1 MPAEN
6 FLDSNIFVYL
16 FERTEEEKYL
26 RANDLVLDSMN
37 NRTGCIS
44 YQVVQETLNVIG
56 RRTGVNSQ
64 RVGQFLDE
72 ILIPMWRIN
81 LIVPTPELYRRGL
94 GIRARYGYG
103 FYDSLI
109 VAAALAA
116 GCSTLYSEDMQD
128 GQRIQGLTIRNPF
141 AETLTT

>member
-26 RANDLVLDSMN
+26 RANDLVLDNMN
-37 NRTGCIS
+37 NRTACIS

-56 RRTGVNSQ
+56 RRTGVNYQ

-81 LIVPTPELYRRGL
+81 RIIPTPELYRHGL
-94 GIRARYGYG
+94 GIRARYGFS

-109 VAAALAA
+109 VAAALGA
-116 GCSTLYSEDMQD
+116 GCTTLYSEDMQN
-128 GQRIQGLTIRNPF
+128 GQRVEGLTIRNPF
-141 AETLTT
+141 AETSAT

>member
-6 FLDSNIFVYL
+6 FFDSNVFVYL
-16 FERTEEEKYL
+16 FERTDFDKYL
-26 RANDLVLDSMN
+26 SARPLVNENLA

-56 RRTGVNSQ
+56 RRAGADSE
-64 RVGQFLDE
+64 RVSRFLEE
-72 ILIPMWRIN
+72 ILIPFWEINRI
-81 LIVPTPELYRRGL
+81 LPTQELYRSGL
-94 GIRARYGYG
+94 RVQARYGYS

-116 GCSTLYSEDMQD
+116 GCTTLYSEDMQD
-128 GQRIQGLTIRNPF
+128 GQRIEGLTIRNPF
-141 AETLTT
+141 AETTTA

>member
-6 FLDSNIFVYL
+6 FFDSNVFVYL
-16 FERTEEEKYL
+16 FERTDFDKYL
-26 RANDLVLDSMN
+26 SARSLVNENLA

-56 RRTGVNSQ
+56 RRAGADSE
-64 RVGQFLDE
+64 RVSRFLEE
-72 ILIPMWRIN
+72 ILIPFWEINRI
-81 LIVPTPELYRRGL
+81 LPTQELYRSGL
-94 GIRARYGYG
+94 RIQARYGYS

-116 GCSTLYSEDMQD
+116 GCTTLYSEDMQD
-128 GQRIQGLTIRNPF
+128 GQRIEGLTIRNPF
-141 AETLTT
+141 AETRDA

>member
-109 VAAALAA
+109 VAAALGA
-116 GCSTLYSEDMQD
+116 GCTTLYSEDMQD

>member
-16 FERTEEEKYL
+16 FERSEQDKYL
-26 RANDLVLDSMN
+26 RADELVREMLDN
-37 NRTGCIS
+37 GTGCIS
-44 YQVVQETLNVIG
+44 YQVVQETLNVVG
-56 RRTGVNSQ
+56 RI
-64 RVGQFLDE
+64 VGYDSDQLAELCDE
-72 ILIPMWRIN
+72 ILFPLWQIDPS
-81 LIVPTPELYRRGL
+81 ESLYRNGL
-94 GIRARYGYG
+94 EIQARYGFS

-128 GQRIQGLTIRNPF
+128 GQRIQALTIRNPF
-141 AETLTT
+141 AETSTT